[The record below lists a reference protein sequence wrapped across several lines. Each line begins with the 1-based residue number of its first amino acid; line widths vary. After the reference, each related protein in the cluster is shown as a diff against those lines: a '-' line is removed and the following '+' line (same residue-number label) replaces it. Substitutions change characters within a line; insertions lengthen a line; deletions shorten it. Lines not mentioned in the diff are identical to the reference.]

1 MRFVIAALFIIHGV
15 AHLVGFVVPWRITTL
30 KDTPYRTTILNGR
43 VNVGEA
49 GIKAIGVLWLFAA
62 LAYMACGV
70 AVIVQLQWWFWLAVV
85 TTFVSFD
92 LTIIGW
98 PESKIGVAVNGLI
111 VVVLIGSVLGW
122 LAMT

>member
-1 MRFVIAALFIIHGV
+1 MRFVIAVLFIIHGV
-15 AHLVGFVVPWRITTL
+15 AHLVGFVVPWRIATL

-43 VNVGEA
+43 VNVGDA
-49 GIKAIGVLWLFAA
+49 GIRAIGVLWLLAA
-62 LAYMACGV
+62 LAYIVCGV
-70 AVIVQLQWWFWLAVV
+70 AVIVQLQWWFWFAVV

-92 LTIIGW
+92 LTILGW

-111 VVVLIGSVLGW
+111 VVVLIGTVLGW

>member
-30 KDTPYRTTILNGR
+30 KDTPYRTTILNDR